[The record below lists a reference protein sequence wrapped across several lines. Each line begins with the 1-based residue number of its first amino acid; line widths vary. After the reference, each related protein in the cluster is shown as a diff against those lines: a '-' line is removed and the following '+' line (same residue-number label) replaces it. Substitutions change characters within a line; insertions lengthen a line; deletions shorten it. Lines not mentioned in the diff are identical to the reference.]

1 MRSNVSNIGLCPPPR
16 ATPLRAAPVAGLPC
30 GGLQHP
36 PAAGNVLT
44 WKKRNSQAANMRHF
58 KELL

>member
-36 PAAGNVLT
+36 PSCWECPDLEEE
-44 WKKRNSQAANMRHF
+44 
-58 KELL
+58 ELPGSEHAPF